1 MRIQAGMIG
10 KCPVYTVVVE
20 AGHLPSDFPQVKRL
34 MLELSD
40 TSRPAVLDISAVE
53 FVDSTGIGALIGLAR
68 AFDERGGCVVLC
80 GIRPRMAEIFE
91 AVRLDKM
98 MPFRDSAIV
107 AATELDKTKKPLMA
121 NLISKNPTTADVR
134 AKWEDRMRLG
144 AKREAVSA
152 ASAETQES
160 TYLRDNPQDAAP
172 KSTMVAKL
180 VESASVPS
188 ESAPPSASPAPAPP
202 KFGSDWEELL
212 TLYART
218 DELAK
223 RNGVQFGMETTF
235 GKLMADIGVALAG
248 RMTRPPG

>member
-20 AGHLPSDFPQVKRL
+20 PGHLPSDFPQVKRL

-80 GIRPRMAEIFE
+80 GIHPRMAQIFE
-91 AVRLDKM
+91 AVRLDRM

-107 AATELDKTKKPLMA
+107 AATEVDKTKKPLMA
-121 NLISKNPTTADVR
+121 NLISKNPTTSDIR
-134 AKWEDRMRLG
+134 AKWEDRVRLG
-144 AKREAVSA
+144 AKREAVTA
-152 ASAETQES
+152 AAAETQES
-160 TYLRDNPQDAAP
+160 TYARDNPQDAAP
-172 KSTMVAKL
+172 KSTVVARL
-180 VESASVPS
+180 A
-188 ESAPPSASPAPAPP
+188 ESAPAPAAPP
-202 KFGSDWEELL
+202 TPQAPAAAAAPRLGSDWEELL

-223 RNGVQFGMETTF
+223 RNGVTFGMETTF
-235 GKLMADIGVALAG
+235 GKLMAEIAVAMAG
-248 RMTRPPG
+248 KMTRPPG

>member
-20 AGHLPSDFPQVKRL
+20 PGHLPSDFPQVKRL

-80 GIRPRMAEIFE
+80 GIHPRMAQIFE
-91 AVRLDKM
+91 AVRLDRM

-107 AATELDKTKKPLMA
+107 AATEVDKTKKPLMA
-121 NLISKNPTTADVR
+121 NLISKNPTISDIR
-134 AKWEDRMRLG
+134 AKWEDRVRLG
-144 AKREAVSA
+144 AKREAVTA
-152 ASAETQES
+152 AAAETQES
-160 TYLRDNPQDAAP
+160 TYARDNPQDAAP
-172 KSTMVAKL
+172 KSTVVAKL
-180 VESASVPS
+180 A
-188 ESAPPSASPAPAPP
+188 ESAPAPVPAAAAPRL
-202 KFGSDWEELL
+202 GSDWEELL

-223 RNGVQFGMETTF
+223 RNGVTFGMETTF
-235 GKLMADIGVALAG
+235 GKLMAEIAVSMAG
-248 RMTRPPG
+248 KMTRPPG

>member
-20 AGHLPSDFPQVKRL
+20 AGHQPSDFPQVKRL
-34 MLELSD
+34 MLELAD
-40 TSRPAVLDISAVE
+40 TSRPSVLDITAVE

-80 GIRPRMAEIFE
+80 GIHPRMAEIFA

-107 AATELDKTKKPLMA
+107 AATEVDKTAKPLMA
-121 NLISKNPTTADVR
+121 NLIRKNPTPVEMRT
-134 AKWEDRMRLG
+134 KWEDRARLG
-144 AKREAVSA
+144 AKREALTA
-152 ASAETQES
+152 AAAETQES
-160 TYLRDNPQDAAP
+160 TYARDNPQDAAP
-172 KSTMVAKL
+172 KSTLVPRL
-180 VESASVPS
+180 VESV
-188 ESAPPSASPAPAPP
+188 PAPEPAPTP
-202 KFGSDWEELL
+202 APTPAARFGSDWEELL

-223 RNGVQFGMETTF
+223 RNGVQFGMDTTF
-235 GKLMADIGVALAG
+235 GKLMADIGVAMAG
-248 RMTRPPG
+248 KMTRPGG